1 MLKNLPLALT
11 ALPGLATGYVVA
23 FVLGRDYYAAW
34 LATLTVWTFLT
45 YGWDKL
51 AAIRKWW
58 RTPEGTLHA
67 LAVAGGFIGATLGR
81 TIFRHKTQ
89 KPIFTVIIIV
99 AALVQA
105 AIAWMIYFQ

>member
-67 LAVAGGFIGATLGR
+67 LAVAGGFIGATLAR

-89 KPIFTVIIIV
+89 KPIFTVIIIT
-99 AALVQA
+99 AALIHA
-105 AIAWMIYFQ
+105 TASWFSWIR